1 LYGLKQA
8 PRAWFSRIEAYF
20 THEGFQKC
28 ISEQTLFVKTS
39 GGRILIMS
47 VYVNDLIFTGDDE
60 QMMLEFKQSMMRV
73 FDMTDLGRI
82 RFFLGIEV
90 LQQTNGIYICQRK
103 YTLEVLKRFGM
114 EESKAV
120 MNPIVP
126 GFKTDKIREGK
137 KIDETYYKQIV
148 GSLMYITATRPDI
161 MFGVSFISRFMASP
175 TEVHLQAA
183 KRILRYLKGTINYGI
198 FYKKNENKQLIA
210 YTDSDYA
217 GDITNRKSTSD

>member
-1 LYGLKQA
+1 
-8 PRAWFSRIEAYF
+8 
-20 THEGFQKC
+20 
-28 ISEQTLFVKTS
+28 VD
-39 GGRILIMS
+39 
-47 VYVNDLIFTGDDE
+47 DLIFTGDDE
-60 QMMLEFKQSMMRV
+60 QMMLEFKQLMMRV
-73 FDMTDLGRI
+73 FDMTDLGRM

-90 LQQTNGIYICQRK
+90 LQQTNGTYICQRK

-114 EESKAV
+114 EESNVV

-126 GFKTDKIREGK
+126 GFKTDKIGEGN

-148 GSLMYITATRPDI
+148 GSLMYITATRLDI
-161 MFGVSFISRFMASP
+161 MFGVSFISRFMSNP

-217 GDITNRKSTSD
+217 RDLTDKEYIRLCLHAEWRSSLMVIKEAAYSHFVNN